1 MAADVSKAVN
11 AGHSMEAN
19 AMEANGN
26 DPFVMALRRIDIE
39 NGRLL
44 QAQILFLKGRELV
57 SFRDAVSAALER
69 RHNEIGKLWAQA
81 LEGVGII
88 IRRAE

>member
-1 MAADVSKAVN
+1 MAADVSKTVD
-11 AGHSMEAN
+11 AGHSV
-19 AMEANGN
+19 EANGD

-44 QAQILFLKGRELV
+44 QAQILFLKGPELV